1 MSFYR
6 RLLVCLLLLLCS
18 MGCEDL
24 SYLPKIV
31 EATNQYC
38 ERLRSHSY
46 DEIYD
51 QAASSF
57 RQLHSRGEWLAYC
70 DQNARLLGKPGNI
83 EVVSAKPAY
92 GMFRFLLGTP
102 GAIFTTTRVHF
113 ANGLKTE
120 AIDWVVR
127 DDGRPVLADL
137 GF

>member
-1 MSFYR
+1 MSFCG
-6 RLLVCLLLLLCS
+6 RLLICLLLLLCS
-18 MGCEDL
+18 VGCENR
-24 SYLPKIV
+24 SYVPKIA

-70 DQNARLLGKPGNI
+70 DENARLLDKPVNT

-102 GAIFTTTRVHF
+102 GAVFTTTRVHF
-113 ANGLKTE
+113 
-120 AIDWVVR
+120 
-127 DDGRPVLADL
+127 
-137 GF
+137 